1 MSFKPF
7 REKLRGFD
15 HIRTEALLLL
25 LGLTLVRGLIY
36 SAIIPPWQA
45 PDEPRHFE
53 YVKLLYE
60 KRRLVG
66 WGDVT
71 PSVEQ
76 EIIASMDRYN
86 FWQFGVVHAQV
97 FPPEGLPQSFKDI
110 WTPGLSHELHQP
122 PLAYLVY
129 ATVLPFAGPDS
140 ATQLYAMRLI
150 SVIMGT
156 LVVLAAYLTMMELFP
171 DDPFM
176 FLGVPAFIGLLPMHA
191 YTTSVLTNDNLA
203 ALLISLIILLQ
214 VICLRRGFSAPRL
227 SAGVILLGLGVLT
240 KRTALVALPIIL
252 VVIAIHL
259 WRRGFR
265 PRLAWK
271 KAAAFSG
278 ILCLLVGVAALNW
291 DRLRNSLFRL
301 IPGLDRALHSLL
313 YIYLFYFLRPSASH
327 RYSID
332 PTKYF
337 SAGSLAYYRGF
348 FRMLFETF
356 WARFGW
362 VNVRLHP
369 FCYLL
374 IGLVCLASAFGLGA
388 FVLRNRRNAYLMS
401 LLQKDALLVFF
412 AAILF
417 GFGLLVVK
425 MVRDWDNVPRPLS
438 QGKFLFP
445 VIIPIAALFMIGLRE
460 LVTPSRRGLLLLGWL
475 GGLVLLEAISLLVC
489 IIPFYYG

>member
-1 MSFKPF
+1 MAARYKYLP
-7 REKLRGFD
+7 
-15 HIRTEALLLL
+15 LLIAISLIQ
-25 LGLTLVRGLIY
+25 GLIY

-71 PSVEQ
+71 PAVEQ

-86 FWQFGVVHAQV
+86 FWQLGIVHAQV
-97 FPPEGLPQSFKDI
+97 FPSEGLPQSFKDI
-110 WTPGLSHELHQP
+110 WTPGVSHELHQP

-129 ATVLPFAGPDS
+129 VTVLPFAGSDT
-140 ATQLYAMRLI
+140 ATQLYAMRFM

-156 LVVLAAYLTMMELFP
+156 LLVLTAYLTMAELFP
-171 DDPFM
+171 EDPFM
-176 FLGVPAFIGLLPMHA
+176 FIGVPAFIAFLPMHA

-203 ALLISLIILLQ
+203 ALLVSLVILLQ
-214 VICLRRGFSAPRL
+214 VISLRRGFSASRL
-227 SAGVILLGLGVLT
+227 SVSVILLGLGVFT

-259 WRRGFR
+259 WRTGFR
-265 PRLAWK
+265 LHLAWK
-271 KAAAFSG
+271 KVAAFSG
-278 ILCLLVGVAALNW
+278 ILLLFVGVAALNW
-291 DRLRNSLFRL
+291 DRLRDSLFRL
-301 IPGLDRALHSLL
+301 IPGFDRALQSFL
-313 YIYLFYFLRPSASH
+313 YIYLFYFVRPAASH
-327 RYSID
+327 RYSLD

-337 SAGSLAYYRGF
+337 SAGSLAYYRRF
-348 FRMLFETF
+348 FQMLFETF

-362 VNVRLHP
+362 VNVRLYP

-374 IGLVCLASAFGLGA
+374 IGLVCLVSAVGLGA
-388 FVLRNRRNAYLMS
+388 FVRKRRTVRPMS
-401 LLQKDALLVFF
+401 FWQKDTLLMFF
-412 AAILF
+412 AAIIF
-417 GFGLLVVK
+417 GFGMLVVK
-425 MVRDWDNVPRPLS
+425 MVRDWDNVPRPLA

-460 LVTPSRRGLLLLGWL
+460 LVPPSRRRLLLLGWL
-475 GGLVLLEAISLLVC
+475 GGLVLLEAIALLVY
-489 IIPFYYG
+489 IVPFYYG

>member
-1 MSFKPF
+1 MAVTYKILFILIAIS
-7 REKLRGFD
+7 LVQGF
-15 HIRTEALLLL
+15 
-25 LGLTLVRGLIY
+25 IY

-86 FWQFGVVHAQV
+86 FWQFGIVHAQV
-97 FPPEGLPQSFKDI
+97 FPSEGLPQSFKDI
-110 WTPGLSHELHQP
+110 WIPGVSHELHQP

-129 ATVLPFAGPDS
+129 ATVLPLAGPDL

-150 SVIMGT
+150 SVLMGT

-171 DDPFM
+171 EDPFI
-176 FLGVPAFIGLLPMHA
+176 FIGVPTLIAFVPMHA

-203 ALLISLIILLQ
+203 ALLVSLVILLQ
-214 VICLRRGFSAPRL
+214 VISLRRGLSVSRL
-227 SAGVILLGLGVLT
+227 AVSVILLGLGVFT

-265 PRLAWK
+265 PHLAWK
-271 KAAAFSG
+271 KAAVVLAS
-278 ILCLLVGVAALNW
+278 LSLLIVVAVLNW
-291 DRLRNSLFRL
+291 DRLRAFLFRL
-301 IPGLDRALHSLL
+301 LPSIDRELHKLL
-313 YIYLFYFLRPSASH
+313 YIYLLYFLRPSAGH
-327 RYSID
+327 RYSLD

-337 SAGSLAYYRGF
+337 TADSLAYYRRF
-348 FRMLFETF
+348 LQMLFETF

-369 FCYLL
+369 LCYLL
-374 IGLVCLASAFGLGA
+374 IGLVCLASALGL
-388 FVLRNRRNAYLMS
+388 VVLILRNRRAAHSMS
-401 LLQKDALLVFF
+401 LLQKDALGVFS

-417 GFGLLVVK
+417 GFGMLVVK
-425 MVRDWDNVPRPLS
+425 MIRDWDNVPRPLT

-445 VIIPIAALFMIGLRE
+445 VIIPIVTLFMIGLRE
-460 LVTPSRRGLLLLGWL
+460 LVSPSRRRLLLLGWL
-475 GGLVLLEAISLLVC
+475 GGLVLLEAISLLFY

>member
-1 MSFKPF
+1 MHCGN
-7 REKLRGFD
+7 RKLVMTAKYKF
-15 HIRTEALLLL
+15 LLLL
-25 LGLTLVRGLIY
+25 LTISLARGFIY

-60 KRRLVG
+60 KRWLVG

-86 FWQFGVVHAQV
+86 FWQFGIVHAQV

-110 WTPGLSHELHQP
+110 WVPGMSHELHQP

-129 ATVLPFAGPDS
+129 ATVLPFAGPDP

-150 SVIMGT
+150 SVLMGT
-156 LVVLAAYLTMMELFP
+156 LVVLIAYLTMKELFP

-176 FLGVPAFIGLLPMHA
+176 FLGVPALIGFLPMHA

-203 ALLISLIILLQ
+203 ALLVSLIILLQ
-214 VICLRRGFSAPRL
+214 VISLRRGLSVSRL
-227 SAGVILLGLGVLT
+227 AVSVILLVLGIFT

-265 PRLAWK
+265 LHLAWK

-278 ILCLLVGVAALNW
+278 ILLLLVGSAALNW
-291 DRLRNSLFRL
+291 DRLRAFLFRL
-301 IPGLDRALHSLL
+301 LPSIDRELHKLL
-313 YIYLFYFLRPSASH
+313 YIYLLYFLRPSAGH

-337 SAGSLAYYRGF
+337 SADSLAYYRRF
-348 FRMLFETF
+348 LQMLFETF

-369 FCYLL
+369 LYYLL

-388 FVLRNRRNAYLMS
+388 FVLHKKRTAHPIS
-401 LLQKDALLVFF
+401 LWQKDTLLMFF
-412 AAILF
+412 AAIIF
-417 GFGLLVVK
+417 GFGMLMVK
-425 MVRDWDNVPRPLS
+425 MVRDWDNVPRPLT

-460 LVTPSRRGLLLLGWL
+460 LVSPSRRSPLLISCL
-475 GGLVLLEAISLLVC
+475 GGLVLLEAISLLVY

>member
-1 MSFKPF
+1 MTVRYKF
-7 REKLRGFD
+7 LV
-15 HIRTEALLLL
+15 LLLV
-25 LGLTLVRGLIY
+25 TSLVRGFVY
-36 SAIIPPWQA
+36 SAIIPPWQS

-71 PSVEQ
+71 PSVER
-76 EIIASMDRYN
+76 EIIASMDRYD
-86 FWQFGVVHAQV
+86 FWQFGIVHAQV
-97 FPPEGLPQSFKDI
+97 FLSEGFPQSFKDI
-110 WTPGLSHELHQP
+110 WVPGMSHELHQP

-129 ATVLPFAGPDS
+129 ATVLPFTGSDP

-150 SVIMGT
+150 SVMMGT

-176 FLGVPAFIGLLPMHA
+176 FIGVPTFIAFLPMHA

-203 ALLISLIILLQ
+203 ALFVSLIILLQ
-214 VICLRRGFSAPRL
+214 VISLRRGFSASRL
-227 SAGVILLGLGVLT
+227 AVSVILLGLGIFT

-265 PRLAWK
+265 PHLAWK
-271 KAAAFSG
+271 KAVAFSG
-278 ILCLLVGVAALNW
+278 ILFFLVGVAALNW
-291 DRLRNSLFRL
+291 DRLRDFLFRL
-301 IPGLDRALHSLL
+301 LPGLDRALHSLL
-313 YIYLFYFLRPSASH
+313 YIYLFYFLRPSESH
-327 RYSID
+327 RYAID

-337 SAGSLAYYRGF
+337 SVGSLAYYRRF
-348 FRMLFETF
+348 FQMLFETF

-369 FCYLL
+369 FYYLL
-374 IGLVCLASAFGLGA
+374 IGLACLASAFGLGV
-388 FVLRNRRNAYLMS
+388 FVLRSRRNVHPMS
-401 LLQKDALLVFF
+401 FLQKDALLVFF

-417 GFGLLVVK
+417 GFGMLVVK
-425 MVRDWDNVPRPLS
+425 MVRDWDNVPQPLT

-445 VIIPIAALFMIGLRE
+445 VIIPISSLFMIGLRE
-460 LVTPSRRGLLLLGWL
+460 LVPPSHRRFLSLGWL
-475 GGLVLLEAISLLVC
+475 GGLVVLEAISLLIY

>member
-1 MSFKPF
+1 MTAKYKFLS
-7 REKLRGFD
+7 LLIAISLVQGF
-15 HIRTEALLLL
+15 
-25 LGLTLVRGLIY
+25 IY
-36 SAIIPPWQA
+36 SVIIPPWQA

-86 FWQFGVVHAQV
+86 FWQFGIVNTQV
-97 FPPEGLPQSFKDI
+97 FPSEGLPQSFRDI
-110 WTPGLSHELHQP
+110 WLPGVSHELHQP

-129 ATVLPFAGPDS
+129 ATVLPFAGPDP

-156 LVVLAAYLTMMELFP
+156 LVVLASYLTMMELFP

-176 FLGVPAFIGLLPMHA
+176 FLAVPSFIAFLPMHA

-203 ALLISLIILLQ
+203 ALLVSLVILLQ
-214 VICLRRGFSAPRL
+214 VISLRRGLSVSRL
-227 SAGVILLGLGVLT
+227 TASVILLGLGIFT

-252 VVIAIHL
+252 VVIAIYL

-265 PRLAWK
+265 PHLAWK
-271 KAAAFSG
+271 KAAVVLGS
-278 ILCLLVGVAALNW
+278 LSLLTVVAVLNW
-291 DRLRNSLFRL
+291 DRLRAFLVRL
-301 IPGLDRALHSLL
+301 LPGLDRALDSLF
-313 YIYLFYFLRPSASH
+313 YIYLFYFLRPSADH
-327 RYSID
+327 HYSLD

-337 SAGSLAYYRGF
+337 TADSLAYYRRF
-348 FRMLFETF
+348 LQMLFETF

-362 VNVRLHP
+362 VNVQLHP
-369 FCYLL
+369 LCYLL
-374 IGLVCLASAFGLGA
+374 IGLVCLTSAFGLVV
-388 FVLRNRRNAYLMS
+388 FIFRNRRAAHPMNLF
-401 LLQKDALLVFF
+401 QKDALLVFGT
-412 AAILF
+412 AILF
-417 GFGLLVVK
+417 GFGMLVVK
-425 MVRDWDNVPRPLS
+425 MIRDWDNVPRPLT

-445 VIIPIAALFMIGLRE
+445 VIIPIAALFMVGLRE
-460 LVTPSRRGLLLLGWL
+460 LAPPSRRGHLLLGWL
-475 GGLVLLEAISLLVC
+475 GGLVLLEAISLLAY